1 MLDYQQLDAE
11 IAQCKAE
18 QDLIKQRL
26 DALKQRRGDVMKH
39 AQDAA
44 LPAIVAQLRALG
56 ITQSQLATYLGNAAS
71 DKPIVHK
78 YWNPETKET
87 HSGKGTLPGWLV
99 GKTGKGR
106 SGDPRYLNP
115 AWIAKE
121 DAKEAAKSAAKGSKK
136 SKTKSSGASVADPAQ
151 ASSVAATASNDTPT
165 MTDSGERNVAEV
177 ETSKAVASRA
187 ATDATDTSS
196 NTLFSSARYHSLHNA

>member
-26 DALKQRRGDVMKH
+26 DALKQQRGDVMKH

-56 ITQSQLATYLGNAAS
+56 ITQSQLSTYLGSAAS
-71 DKPIVHK
+71 DKPIVPK

-115 AWIAKE
+115 VWIAKE
-121 DAKEAAKSAAKGSKK
+121 DTKDAAKTEAKAAKAAAK
-136 SKTKSSGASVADPAQ
+136 SKTKSSGASVA
-151 ASSVAATASNDTPT
+151 VEAAASN
-165 MTDSGERNVAEV
+165 VA
-177 ETSKAVASRA
+177 TSIPNDAPAMVDGVKRPVSNDGAPIAVV
-187 ATDATDTSS
+187 DATNSDSTEPDVAIVSS
-196 NTLFSSARYHSLHNA
+196 LN